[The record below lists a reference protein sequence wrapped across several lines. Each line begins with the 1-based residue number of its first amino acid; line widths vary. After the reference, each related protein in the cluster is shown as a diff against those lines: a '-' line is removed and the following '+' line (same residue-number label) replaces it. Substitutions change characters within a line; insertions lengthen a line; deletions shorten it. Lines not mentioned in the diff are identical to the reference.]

1 MKVRIPFYFAQFCH
15 SKAGE
20 EFPFLPLKKALSSR
34 SLGLYSQNDK
44 ESLIPDSLIS
54 RLNIIL
60 VLVLTLFFCS
70 YAEVK
75 VPEVVFP
82 LEITTKITEE
92 KPYLEPPNTLEL
104 KTLNE
109 ELNITQYIKPKKPT
123 DVKLPVLT
131 IEKPTAYLGIP
142 PSNALLSDAIDYYNK
157 GDLLFAKSSLEK
169 FIEKYKDHKN
179 LFYAYY
185 LLGVVKYNLGKYP
198 EAESSLSKSCEILKT
213 KEACLSS
220 AIVNIML
227 DNQEKAKSLLA
238 QLDKDV
244 DVDIS
249 FYNQLINL
257 LSSGKADFN
266 NIKCDNL
273 DIGSIDYCQYIQK
286 YHNFLVGNFL
296 KALKTK
302 YTDKNKQLIY
312 DFALIDGFSYYYTGD
327 YQNAL
332 EKFNLI
338 LKENTNGY
346 AYNLALY
353 GKALIDSNNIDNYA
367 GVLQSRDELLAHYL
381 YIKFANE
388 KFKKGDYLDAFVYF
402 QNAIKLTDK
411 NKTYLKLAIATS
423 LYNLKNYDY
432 ALKLFSDLVAETND
446 PEVFYYAG
454 ITAYADKDFVKAEK
468 FLNKALESKNPE
480 IRKKALMHLA
490 EIYLVNKDDENF
502 VNTVSQLKEFDQTY
516 AYDLLGW
523 YFYLNG
529 DYQNAF
535 KAFKDPYMKAVSAFN
550 PGDLEAVKNIIQNTN
565 DRKLKFLLVYVYI
578 KENNLEKAREE
589 LKELLNGDDLIAK
602 KAYYLYAYTFFSSGD
617 FVRASQE
624 FSEFLEKYKNDDDI
638 YTRKALLRLAD
649 SYYNLGERDLAV
661 NIYKDFITK
670 YSGTKDSIDAA
681 YNLIILESKGSFED
695 VESMI
700 KDFLG
705 KYPNYPLANILKIQL
720 AEIYQNKGRIEDA
733 IKIYQEVAASNSEE
747 SALATYKLAESYY
760 KLNQLD
766 KAKQILI
773 DYLNTNN
780 EEYKVQSKLLL
791 SEIYEKQNNLDN
803 SIKIYEE
810 LKENDDVKFKLAKI
824 LLQKEDYDKAL
835 TYFKELLEKHPE
847 KVNELSFYIG
857 KTYYL
862 MNDEKDAVSYL
873 ENGTKSSNYN
883 DAAESYYL
891 LGMIYNKE
899 NPNKALNYFL
909 NGIYLYPEAKD
920 ITAKSRIKAAKILL
934 KAAKR
939 KEASCLL
946 TPLQNYEDENIK
958 NTAIN
963 ILKDLPKCMR

>member
-1 MKVRIPFYFAQFCH
+1 MKVRIPFYFSIFCH
-15 SKAGE
+15 SKAGK
-20 EFPFLPLKKALSSR
+20 EFSFLPLKKALNSK
-34 SLGLYSQNDK
+34 SLELFPQNDK
-44 ESLIPDSLIS
+44 ESLIK
-54 RLNIIL
+54 LNIIL
-60 VLVLTLFFCS
+60 ALVLTLFFCS
-70 YAEVK
+70 YSEVK

-123 DVKLPVLT
+123 DVQLPVLT

-157 GDLLFAKSSLEK
+157 GDLLFAESSLEK

-198 EAESSLSKSCEILKT
+198 EAESNLSKSCEILKT

-227 DNQEKAKSLLA
+227 GNQEKAKSLLS
-238 QLDKDV
+238 QLDKDI
-244 DVDIS
+244 DVS
-249 FYNQLINL
+249 FYNQVINL
-257 LSSGKADFN
+257 LSGGKANFN

-273 DIGSIDYCQYIQK
+273 DIGSIEYCQYIQK
-286 YHNFLVGNFL
+286 YYNFSVENFL
-296 KALKTK
+296 KALKIK
-302 YTDKNKQLIY
+302 YAGKNKQLLY
-312 DFALIDGFSYYYTGD
+312 DSILMDGFSYYYTGD

-332 EKFNLI
+332 GKFNLI

-346 AYNLALY
+346 VYNLALY
-353 GKALIDSNNIDNYA
+353 GKALIDSNNIDDYA

-381 YIKFANE
+381 YIKLANE
-388 KFKKGDYLDAFVYF
+388 RFKKGDYLDAFIYF

-432 ALKLFSDLVAETND
+432 ALKLFSDLTTETND

-454 ITAYADKDFVKAEK
+454 ITAYAVKDLAKAEK
-468 FLNKALESKNPE
+468 FLNKASESKDLE
-480 IRKKALMHLA
+480 IRKKALMYLA
-490 EIYLVNKDDENF
+490 EIYLMNKDDENF
-502 VNTVSQLKEFDQTY
+502 VNTASQLKEFDKTY

-535 KAFKDPYMKAVSAFN
+535 KAFNDPYMKAVSAFN
-550 PGDLEAVKNIIQNTN
+550 AGDLEAVKNIIQNRN
-565 DRKLKFLLVYVYI
+565 DRKSKFLLVYVYI
-578 KENNLEKAREE
+578 KEDDLEKAREV
-589 LKELLNGDDLIAK
+589 LKELLKGDDLIAK

-624 FSEFLEKYKNDDDI
+624 FSKFLEKYKYDDDI

-681 YNLIILESKGSFED
+681 YNLIILESKGSSED

-700 KDFLG
+700 RDFLA

-720 AEIYQNKGRIEDA
+720 AEIYQNKGKIEDA
-733 IKIYQEVAASNSEE
+733 VKIYQEVAASNGKE
-747 SALATYKLAESYY
+747 SALATYKLAECYY

-766 KAKQILI
+766 KAKKVLT

-780 EEYKVQSKLLL
+780 EEYKIPSKLLL
-791 SEIYEKQNNLDN
+791 AEIYEKQNDLDN

-824 LLQKEDYDKAL
+824 LLQKGDYDKAL
-835 TYFKELLEKHPE
+835 AYFKELLEKYPE
-847 KVNELSFYIG
+847 KVNELGFYIG

-891 LGMIYNKE
+891 LGMIYKKE

-920 ITAKSRIKAAKILL
+920 ITAKSRIEAAKILL
-934 KAAKR
+934 KAEKR

-963 ILKDLPKCMR
+963 ILKDLPKCVR